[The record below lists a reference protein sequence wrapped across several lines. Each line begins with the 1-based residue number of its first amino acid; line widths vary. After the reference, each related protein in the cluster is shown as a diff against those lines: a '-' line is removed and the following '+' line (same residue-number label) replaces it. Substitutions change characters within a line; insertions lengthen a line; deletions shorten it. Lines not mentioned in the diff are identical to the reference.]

1 MDEEEMILP
10 SAGKLFFF
18 WERESIPG
26 RWILIS
32 ITYIVYGMSVT
43 RDDPNPDNLSE
54 ISYGAVLLFI
64 FLFSLTL
71 GPIID
76 VFLALIIL
84 YLRFLGFFLLIFSP
98 PAESPP
104 APYDS
109 VRNWHGSYGGS
120 HSRRRSSF
128 GNPSDHTG
136 DGINSVDGGPPSEAA
151 DDDG

>member
-84 YLRFLGFFLLIFSP
+84 YLRFLGFVLLILT
-98 PAESPP
+98 AGESPP
-104 APYDS
+104 TERVS
-109 VRNWHGSYGGS
+109 SNTYGGS
-120 HSRRRSSF
+120 HSRGCSCYYCNGQYSADSS
-128 GNPSDHTG
+128 G
-136 DGINSVDGGPPSEAA
+136 D
-151 DDDG
+151 